1 MKGVAKGVF
10 PVNTG
15 KVLIGRDYI
24 PRKPH
29 YCTEAEL
36 FWQGVLLN
44 RTQVRPSVSTS
55 VSLFYR
61 RLRNVFGLFERYLS
75 KKGGE

>member
-1 MKGVAKGVF
+1 MKGIAKGVI

-15 KVLIGRDYI
+15 KVLIGSMYL

-29 YCTEAEL
+29 YTTEAEL
-36 FWQGVLLN
+36 WVQDLLLSK
-44 RTQVRPSVSTS
+44 PKPTS

>member
-1 MKGVAKGVF
+1 MKGIAKGDI

-15 KVLIGRDYI
+15 KVLIGSMYL

-29 YCTEAEL
+29 YTTEAEL

-61 RLRNVFGLFERYLS
+61 RLRSLVQALTFWRVR
-75 KKGGE
+75 

>member
-1 MKGVAKGVF
+1 MKGIAKGVI

-15 KVLIGRDYI
+15 KVLIGSMYL

-29 YCTEAEL
+29 YTTEAEL
-36 FWQGVLLN
+36 WVQDLLLSKPKP
-44 RTQVRPSVSTS
+44 RPISTS